1 VIITQRGH
9 GSVMARRTVSP
20 MTTVL
25 HLAERLILC
34 WLTAF
39 TFAFGRFVGCF

>member
-1 VIITQRGH
+1 VIITPRGQ

-25 HLAERLILC
+25 HLAERLVLADRVD
-34 WLTAF
+34 L
-39 TFAFGRFVGCF
+39 RVRSLRRLLLM